1 MKSIRILSIGILL
14 FFTSVSAVFAQTS
27 MTLTVDAT
35 DAARNLVHSKL
46 SIPVKP
52 GPLTLFYPKWI
63 PGEHSPTGPINNMVG
78 LKLSVAGKPIPWR
91 RDDVEMFAFH
101 CEIPQGATFLDV
113 SFDDAAQP
121 ETTSSAK
128 LARIKWNRLLVY
140 TQGMSSD
147 VITVKTSLKLPAGWR
162 FASALPVTSESN
174 GVLQF
179 KEVSLTQLVDSPA
192 IIGANFR
199 KFPLTSM
206 NEVDAVADTTS
217 ALEMKPE
224 TLTGLKKIDQEAFAL
239 FGARHYRSYKF
250 LVTLSDHGG
259 SEGLE
264 HHESSEDGVG
274 EKAFSDELELL
285 DFAELIGHEY
295 VHSWNGK
302 YRRPAGLATPDF
314 EQPMRGDL
322 LWVYEGLTQYIGK
335 VLPARSG
342 LWSAEDFRE
351 AMAAVAAEMDN
362 QSGRE
367 WRPLVDTA
375 VAVQF
380 TYPSD
385 RAWMNS
391 RRRVD
396 YYDEGSL
403 IWLEAD
409 VLIRTRSNGKLSLDD
424 FCRRFHG
431 GQDTPPALK
440 PYTFDDVVSALNEVM
455 PYDWRAFLNE
465 RVNAINLHAPVA
477 GITNG
482 GWKLVYTDKPNTEIR
497 IGDHARKSIDLSFSL
512 GMMLKE
518 DGTVMDVNPNLAAFK
533 AGIAPGMKIVAVNGR
548 AWSSDVLHDAIV
560 SAKTGTAPIELVVE
574 NGSFGETHKLNY
586 HGGERY
592 PHLERDNTKPDLI
605 GEVVKSRRNRTEEQ
619 KVGNGFQ

>member
-1 MKSIRILSIGILL
+1 
-14 FFTSVSAVFAQTS
+14 
-27 MTLTVDAT
+27 MTLSVDAS
-35 DAARNLVHSKL
+35 DAPRNMLHSKL

-63 PGEHSPTGPINNMVG
+63 PGEHSPTGPINDLVG
-78 LKLSVAGKPIPWR
+78 LKLSAGGKPIAWQ

-101 CEIPQGATFLDV
+101 CDIPQGVTVLDV
-113 SFDDAAQP
+113 AFDDVSQP
-121 ETTSSAK
+121 ESTASAK

-140 TQGMSSD
+140 TQGMTSD
-147 VITVKTSLKLPAGWR
+147 AITVKASLKLPTGWR
-162 FASALPVTSESN
+162 FASALPVVNEN
-174 GVLQF
+174 KDDVQF

-199 KFPLTSM
+199 KLPLSSTAPM
-206 NEVDAVADTTS
+206 HEIDIVADTTA

-224 TLTGLKKIDQEAFAL
+224 TLTGLKAIVGEAYAL
-239 FGARHYRSYKF
+239 FGARHYRSYQF

-295 VHSWNGK
+295 AHSWNGK
-302 YRRPAGLATPDF
+302 YRRPVGLATPDF
-314 EQPMRGDL
+314 EQPMRGEL
-322 LWVYEGLTQYIGK
+322 LWVYEGLTQYLGK

-342 LWSAEDFRE
+342 LWTAEDFRE
-351 AMAAVAAEMDN
+351 ALAAVAAEMEN
-362 QSGRE
+362 QSGRQ

-380 TYPSD
+380 TYPSP
-385 RAWMNS
+385 RAWMNY

-403 IWLEAD
+403 IWLDAD
-409 VLIRTRSNGKLSLDD
+409 VLIRSRSNGKLSLDD
-424 FCRRFHG
+424 FCHRFHG
-431 GQDTPPALK
+431 GQDTAPVLK
-440 PYTFDDVVSALNEVM
+440 PYTFDDIVNTLNEVT
-455 PYDWRAFLNE
+455 PYDWRDFLQA
-465 RVNAINLHAPVA
+465 RVDTVNPHAPLT

-497 IGDHARKSIDLSFSL
+497 IADHTRKSIDVSFSL
-512 GMMLKE
+512 GMLLKE
-518 DGTVMDVNPNLAAFK
+518 DGAVMDVNPSSAAFK
-533 AGIAPGMKIVAVNGR
+533 AGMAPGMKILSVNGR
-548 AWSSDVLHDAIV
+548 TWSTDVLHEAIA
-560 SAKTGTAPIELVVE
+560 SSKSITAPIEVIVE
-574 NGSFGETHKLNY
+574 NGSFNETYKLDY

-605 GEVVKSRRNRTEEQ
+605 GEIIKSRAQ
-619 KVGNGFQ
+619 QSK